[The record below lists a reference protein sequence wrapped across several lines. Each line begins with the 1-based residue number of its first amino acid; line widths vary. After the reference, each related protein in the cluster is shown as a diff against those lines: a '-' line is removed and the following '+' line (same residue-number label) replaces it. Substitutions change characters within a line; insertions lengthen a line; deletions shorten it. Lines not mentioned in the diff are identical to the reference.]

1 MSMPSTSARRADAVR
16 NRARVVAAAVE
27 VFAERGLDAGVPE
40 VAARAGVGR
49 ATVYRSFP
57 TKEHLVAAVVV
68 ERLRAFEARV
78 HAALAAPEAW
88 PALVAV
94 LGDGA
99 AALAGDRALAGGM
112 TRAIRLP
119 ELEAAR
125 ASMWGALG
133 ALLERAQAGGRDAR
147 GRHRARPA
155 RAVGRHVPRA
165 GGRAR
170 GRSRRL
176 AALRRADRRGAAR
189 GRHAGAARLSRG
201 RQRAGA
207 GAGCRSRSKHAT

>member
-1 MSMPSTSARRADAVR
+1 MR

-125 ASMWGALG
+125 ASMWA
-133 ALLERAQAGGRDAR
+133 RARRAA
-147 GRHRARPA
+147 RARP
-155 RAVGRHVPRA
+155 GERA
-165 GGRAR
+165 GCGRTSPPTDLRVLWAGMCRVLADDAR

-176 AALRRADRRGAAR
+176 AALRRADRRGRAH
-189 GRHAGAARLSRG
+189 GRHPGAARLSRG

-207 GAGCRSRSKHAT
+207 GDGCRSRSKHAT